1 MRVAR
6 AWLLHVHRH
15 EWRPVDARPIQ
26 RFHQQ
31 SKLRR
36 PSGKRRAHVSRQ
48 PAHRGRQR
56 PYRRHH
62 RRQDY
67 SMKPFTNFESRVVL
81 LPFNNIDTDQII
93 PARFL
98 KTTSKL
104 GLDKQLFY
112 DWRYDAHGDPKPDFI
127 LNQPGVQGAQ
137 VLLAGDNF
145 GCGSSREHA
154 PWALTQFG
162 FRAVLSTSFADIFQ
176 QNSLKN
182 SLLPIVVP
190 AGVHA
195 ALFAAVEKDPE
206 LGIKVDLA
214 AQTLTLPD
222 GQA

>member
-1 MRVAR
+1 
-6 AWLLHVHRH
+6 
-15 EWRPVDARPIQ
+15 
-26 RFHQQ
+26 
-31 SKLRR
+31 
-36 PSGKRRAHVSRQ
+36 
-48 PAHRGRQR
+48 
-56 PYRRHH
+56 
-62 RRQDY
+62 
-67 SMKPFTNFESRVVL
+67 MKPFTNFESRMIAF
-81 LPFNNIDTDQII
+81 PINNIDTDQII

-112 DWRYDAHGDPKPDFI
+112 DWRYDAQGNPKPDFI

-162 FRAVLSTSFADIFQ
+162 FRAVLSTSFADIFR

-190 AGVHA
+190 ADVHA
-195 ALFAAVEKDPE
+195 ALFAAVAADPNATVK
-206 LGIKVDLA
+206 IDLVK
-214 AQTLTLPD
+214 QTLTTPEGRTVEFAVD
-222 GQA
+222 GFSKHCLVEGVDELGYILHQAPAIAAYEAQHPALIDALESR